1 MHPDIKKTCSSSL
14 IYRPEKYDG
23 PIAISVKP
31 SKKCK
36 EHHENSYIQ
45 ARIEDKTILK
55 KVT

>member
-1 MHPDIKKTCSSSL
+1 MQPDIKKTCSSSL